1 MKTWKTA
8 MKQRLVWLSS
18 IVAWAL
24 SASCLSAWAEEGVP
38 YARNLQLD
46 GELADKKNGV
56 VLVVFSGEYCG
67 YCEQVLNEF
76 LIPMSRNPEYQNKLV
91 MRRVDNTGFTTVK
104 GFDGAV
110 EDHRKFTSEHG
121 IRMVPTVMLFD
132 KNGKQLG
139 KPLVGLTTVDYYG
152 YYLDQAIDA
161 ALAQVRG
168 GTAATH

>member
-1 MKTWKTA
+1 
-8 MKQRLVWLSS
+8 MKQRLVWLWT

-24 SASCLSAWAEEGVP
+24 AALSLCAWAEEGVP
-38 YARNLQLD
+38 YARNLQQD
-46 GELADKKNGV
+46 ARLAEQKNGV
-56 VLVVFSGEYCG
+56 VLVMFSGEYCS

-104 GFDGAV
+104 DFDGSV
-110 EDHRKFTSEHG
+110 GDHRKFTSEHG
-121 IRMVPTVMLFD
+121 IFMVPTVVLFD
-132 KNGKQLG
+132 KKGNQLG

-161 ALAQVRG
+161 ALAKVRAG
-168 GTAATH
+168 KSPAP

>member
-1 MKTWKTA
+1 
-8 MKQRLVWLSS
+8 
-18 IVAWAL
+18 
-24 SASCLSAWAEEGVP
+24 
-38 YARNLQLD
+38 
-46 GELADKKNGV
+46 
-56 VLVVFSGEYCG
+56 
-67 YCEQVLNEF
+67 
-76 LIPMSRNPEYQNKLV
+76 
-91 MRRVDNTGFTTVK
+91 VK